1 VACYGQLQ
9 QDTLAA
15 NRIHLDI
22 TFSDLPEIQNGS
34 KNTFVGIAISGC
46 VSYVGALSQG
56 IYFVSETFLVGWF
69 VLFGLHFPS
78 YGSNTPI
85 VHNRNMDILVHR
97 LITDT
102 ALYSCYRS
110 KHSNQHVTQNGILC
124 GRTHPWL
131 LLEWPQIFYMGW
143 TGKTRVPTL

>member
-1 VACYGQLQ
+1 MARR
-9 QDTLAA
+9 TLS
-15 NRIHLDI
+15 LG
-22 TFSDLPEIQNGS
+22 L
-34 KNTFVGIAISGC
+34 
-46 VSYVGALSQG
+46 LSQAVYPTWARCRRAY
-56 IYFVSETFLVGWF
+56 ISCQRLSCMSRI
-69 VLFGLHFPS
+69 LNRPIPAHSRLHFPS